1 MPVIFQLDIRDA
13 DIKSNNDIFYIQ
25 EQTKDQNAHNVLF
38 LRTRDPFRVLWG
50 DRTFVTNK
58 LIVDEDIGQIK
69 NLLDRNAII
78 IASLEGYT
86 EELQKTHTNISKEI
100 SDTLATNQSK
110 DNISDTLTNIIDTK
124 YSQLNASMTGR
135 IETMFSQFT
144 ATNNDILER
153 VQPMKTVEEYF
164 TNMNNSNKKTNW
176 KVSLKPFFNLRNV
189 DI

>member
-69 NLLDRNAII
+69 NLLDRNAIVVADI
-78 IASLEGYT
+78 HGYT
-86 EELQKTHTNISKEI
+86 EELRKTSPKTAQYLDLRLEELYEI
-100 SDTLATNQSK
+100 YK
-110 DNISDTLTNIIDTK
+110 
-124 YSQLNASMTGR
+124 
-135 IETMFSQFT
+135 
-144 ATNNDILER
+144 
-153 VQPMKTVEEYF
+153 PKTVI
-164 TNMNNSNKKTNW
+164 
-176 KVSLKPFFNLRNV
+176 R
-189 DI
+189 